1 MNSIAFDVQNEKHFS
16 ARIQEFF
23 RRYQISCILKKINAY
38 KEQGLSVVALIQYLF
53 CLVFRNRSMFLD
65 MGSKSAP
72 SFAKDTVY
80 RLRNSTRVDWKR
92 FTTLLSARI
101 IGDSL
106 EPLTSEKRKNAF
118 IIDDS
123 IFERSGSKRVE
134 LLAKVYDHAK
144 HRYTWGFRM
153 LTLGWS
159 DGVTFL
165 PVNSCLLSSEN
176 PNSRIN
182 DSNLVAPNSN
192 GAKARNFAV
201 KKATE
206 VIPQLISEAMDAG
219 IHADYVLFDSW
230 FSSPK
235 VIRSM
240 KENGLDVVTMV
251 KKSSKVHYHF
261 LGEQLD
267 CKEIFARCKHR
278 RGRSRYLLSVG
289 VEIAGTGE
297 NPEPIGAKLVFVRNR
312 NNRKECL
319 VLLSTDTSLTEDEVI
334 QLYGKRWD
342 IEVFFKT
349 CKSVLNLT
357 DECRSLSY
365 DAMCAQTAIV
375 FMRYMFLAVGIR
387 EDKDLRTA
395 GPLFCLVAEEL
406 ADISFAEAFEKL
418 QLFLT
423 KLLEGF
429 NLQQHDICALVTN
442 FIGSLPANIRN
453 FLAPTWKKGI
463 SAAELGCEV

>member
-1 MNSIAFDVQNEKHFS
+1 MNSIAFNCENEKHFS
-16 ARIQEFF
+16 TRIREFF
-23 RRYQISCILKKINAY
+23 RRYRIGGILKKSNAY
-38 KEQGLSVVALIQYLF
+38 KEQGVSVVALIEYLF

-72 SFAKDTVY
+72 AFAKDTVY
-80 RLRNSTRVDWKR
+80 RLRNSTRIDWRR

-101 IGDSL
+101 IGDTL
-106 EPLTSEKRKNAF
+106 EPLTSENRKNAF

-123 IFERSGSKRVE
+123 LFERNGSKKVE

-144 HRYTWGFRM
+144 HRYTRGYRM

-182 DSNLVAPNSN
+182 DSNPVAPNSN
-192 GAKARNFAV
+192 GAKARDLSV

-240 KENGLDVVTMV
+240 KEKGLDVVAMV
-251 KKSSKVHYHF
+251 KKSSKVHYRF
-261 LGEQLD
+261 QGEQLD

-289 VEIAGTGE
+289 VEIDGAVE
-297 NPEPIGAKLVFVRNR
+297 NPTPIEAKLVFVRNR
-312 NNRKECL
+312 NNRKEYL
-319 VLLSTDTSLTEDEVI
+319 VLLSTDTSLSEDEVI
-334 QLYGKRWD
+334 RLYGKRWD

-349 CKSVLNLT
+349 CKSVLKLT
-357 DECRSLSY
+357 GECRSLSY

-406 ADISFAEAFEKL
+406 ADISFVEAFEKL

-429 NLQQHDICALVTN
+429 NLQRQDICALVAD
-442 FIGSLPANIRN
+442 FIGSLPNDIKD
-453 FLAPTWKKGI
+453 FLAPAWKNGI
-463 SAAELGCEV
+463 SAPKMGCEV